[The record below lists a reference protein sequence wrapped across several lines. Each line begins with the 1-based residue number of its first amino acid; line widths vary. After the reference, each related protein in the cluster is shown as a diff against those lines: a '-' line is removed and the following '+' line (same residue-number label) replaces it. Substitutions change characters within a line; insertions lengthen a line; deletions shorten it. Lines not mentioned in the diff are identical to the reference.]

1 MAVTKCAFLLRNAPA
16 ANTPVALS
24 MLAGMAVGAV
34 AIHGSLALPDPWEPR
49 CGGAPS
55 SFSSASFRMPRRH
68 GACRDSPS
76 EPAREVRVRDAP
88 RAPDQDRG
96 ARDRACRAYPRAAAD
111 ELPGSGAIPV
121 RRTQLN
127 AVRPMSRGAVCPY
140 EPPTWPINP
149 ERAACRVASR
159 RSRRTECRHAS
170 ARLTCKSAAS
180 CMIRVSYGV
189 NLNPYFSVL
198 RDPAHNRFTVNM
210 VALICVRTPAQ
221 IGWPVPAVVSDPF
234 DSD

>member
-24 MLAGMAVGAV
+24 MLAGMPVGAL

-68 GACRDSPS
+68 GARRDSPS

-96 ARDRACRAYPRAAAD
+96 ARDRACRTYPRAAAD

-127 AVRPMSRGAVCPY
+127 AAAHEPRGRVPL
-140 EPPTWPINP
+140 
-149 ERAACRVASR
+149 RAADMADQP
-159 RSRRTECRHAS
+159 RTPRMPSCLTPIPPDGMS
-170 ARLTCKSAAS
+170 ARVSSPDVQKSAA
-180 CMIRVSYGV
+180 
-189 NLNPYFSVL
+189 
-198 RDPAHNRFTVNM
+198 
-210 VALICVRTPAQ
+210 
-221 IGWPVPAVVSDPF
+221 
-234 DSD
+234 